1 MNVLMISDVYFPRVN
16 GVSTSIETFRNELL
30 RKNAG
35 VTVIAPAYGKDERK
49 EGVIRIPSRGVM
61 FDPED
66 RMMAYGAIMAQAD
79 LLREQNFDLVH
90 IQTPFVAHYA
100 GIALAKELN
109 LPTVVTY
116 HTFFEEYLF
125 HYIPFLPAEW
135 MRGLARRFSRKQ
147 CNDVDAVVVP
157 STAMARTLAD
167 YGVGKPLHIIPT
179 GIPGEMFVKGNG
191 EAFRELHGIAQS
203 TPVMLFVGRVAFEKN
218 IEFLLHAANIA
229 RKTIPELLLIIAGEG
244 PAAKSIGKL
253 VKSLQLENNVKLIGY
268 MDRERLLR
276 DCYSAAD
283 VFVFASRTETQGLVL
298 LEAMAAGLPVISTAH
313 MGTRDI
319 LKPNSGSVVPDDDPQ
334 SFAGEMV
341 RVLSDGEFRQELSVQ
356 ACNYAEKWSAAA
368 MAEKMMD
375 LYGEM
380 IAKSSIGAAIAVR

>member
-1 MNVLMISDVYFPRVN
+1 MNILMISDVYFPRVN

-35 VTVIAPAYGKDERK
+35 VTVIAPAYGEDERR
-49 EGVIRIPSRGVM
+49 EGIVRIPSRGVM

-79 LLREQNFDLVH
+79 LLRKQNFDLVH

-157 STAMARTLAD
+157 SSAMARTLEDMAS
-167 YGVGKPLHIIPT
+167 KSRCTSFRP
-179 GIPGEMFVKGNG
+179 
-191 EAFRELHGIAQS
+191 AFREKCSPRATGE
-203 TPVMLFVGRVAFEKN
+203 PF
-218 IEFLLHAANIA
+218 ANC
-229 RKTIPELLLIIAGEG
+229 TG
-244 PAAKSIGKL
+244 
-253 VKSLQLENNVKLIGY
+253 
-268 MDRERLLR
+268 
-276 DCYSAAD
+276 
-283 VFVFASRTETQGLVL
+283 
-298 LEAMAAGLPVISTAH
+298 
-313 MGTRDI
+313 
-319 LKPNSGSVVPDDDPQ
+319 
-334 SFAGEMV
+334 
-341 RVLSDGEFRQELSVQ
+341 
-356 ACNYAEKWSAAA
+356 
-368 MAEKMMD
+368 
-375 LYGEM
+375 
-380 IAKSSIGAAIAVR
+380 

>member
-1 MNVLMISDVYFPRVN
+1 MISDVYFPRVN

-30 RKNAG
+30 QKNAG
-35 VTVIAPAYGKDERK
+35 VTVIAPAYGEDARQ

-66 RMMAYGAIMAQAD
+66 RMMAYGAIKAQTD
-79 LLREQNFDLVH
+79 FLREQDFDIVH

-125 HYIPFLPAEW
+125 HYVPFLPAEW
-135 MRGLARRFSRKQ
+135 MRALARRFSRKQ

-157 STAMARTLAD
+157 SSAMAQTLAD
-167 YGVGKPLHIIPT
+167 YGVEKPPQIIPT
-179 GIPGEMFVKGNG
+179 GIPGEMFAKGKRG
-191 EAFRELHGIAQS
+191 AFRELHKIAES

-218 IEFLLHAANIA
+218 IEFLLHAADIA
-229 RKTIPELLLIIAGEG
+229 RKTVPELLLIIAGEG
-244 PAAKSIGKL
+244 PAARSIEKL
-253 VKSLQLENNVKLIGY
+253 VKALRLEDNVRLIGY
-268 MDRERLLR
+268 MDRERLLK

-341 RVLSDGEFRQELSVQ
+341 RVLSDRELRRKLSVQ
-356 ACNYAEKWSAAA
+356 AENYAEQWSAAA
-368 MAEKMMD
+368 MARKMMD

>member
-35 VTVIAPAYGKDERK
+35 VTVIVPAYGEDARQ

-66 RMMAYGAIMAQAD
+66 RMMAYGAIMAQTD
-79 LLREQNFDLVH
+79 LLREQGFDIVH

-100 GIALAKELN
+100 GIALAKALN

-125 HYIPFLPAEW
+125 HYVPFLPAEW
-135 MRGLARRFSRKQ
+135 LRGLARRFSRKQ

-157 STAMARTLAD
+157 SNAMARTLAD
-167 YGVGKPLHIIPT
+167 YGVEKPLHIIPT
-179 GIPGEMFVKGNG
+179 GIPGEMFSKGRRG
-191 EAFRELHGIAQS
+191 AFRELHGIAES

-218 IEFLLHAANIA
+218 IEFLLHAADIA
-229 RKTIPELLLIIAGEG
+229 RKTVPELLLIIAGEG
-244 PAAKSIGKL
+244 PAARSIEKL
-253 VKSLQLENNVKLIGY
+253 VKTLRLEDNVRLIGY
-268 MDRERLLR
+268 MDRERLLK

-341 RVLSDGEFRQELSVQ
+341 RVLSDRELRSELSVQ
-356 ACNYAEKWSAAA
+356 AENYAEQWSAAA
-368 MAEKMMD
+368 MAQKMMD

-380 IAKSSIGAAIAVR
+380 TAKSSTGAAIAVR